1 MLIHSLYP
9 LLFNRYIFYMKKFI
23 LLQFTLSFYL
33 LCAAFAS
40 AQDWQVGIAEYKMED
55 SQRHRKITTHIYYP
69 TDTQALSIVG
79 ENKVF
84 KGIPA
89 TIDAQ
94 MATGL
99 FSLIILSHGS
109 GGNSY
114 SMDWLAHALVK
125 SGMIV
130 VAPNHPGS
138 TTGDSQ
144 QTESIKTWLQVED
157 ISFVLDQML
166 QLPQFKDHINI
177 QNIGVI
183 GHSKGAYSAIAAI
196 GGRLS
201 KPHFIDYCKNN
212 ASQPNCSWY
221 LAAGTDLTTID
232 QNQFEKNYHDTR
244 IRFAVALDP
253 GFSSAFQKE
262 SIRTLETPLF
272 LVAADYYIPEQ
283 PQLNLNV
290 NLIGKLLDSKIHTF
304 KTIKKSGHFDFLP
317 ICQSDAKEILAEEG
331 EAFIC
336 DESHKTRAFIHQQV
350 IQLINAFIQQQ
361 SIK

>member
-1 MLIHSLYP
+1 
-9 LLFNRYIFYMKKFI
+9 MKKLI
-23 LLQFTLSFYL
+23 LLQFTLSIYL

-40 AQDWQVGIAEYKMED
+40 AQDWQVGITEYKMED
-55 SQRHRKITTHIYYP
+55 TQRHRKITAHIYYP
-69 TDTQALSIVG
+69 TPTQSLSIVG

-94 MATGL
+94 IATGR
-99 FSLIILSHGS
+99 FPLIILSHGS

-114 SMDWLAHALVK
+114 SMSWLARALVK

-138 TTGDSQ
+138 TTGDSHQ
-144 QTESIKTWLQVED
+144 AESIKAWLQVED

-201 KPHFIDYCKNN
+201 KPYFIDYCKNN
-212 ASQPNCSWY
+212 ASQPDCSWY

-232 QNQFEKNYHDTR
+232 QDKFQKHYRDTR

-253 GFSSAFQKE
+253 GFSAAFQAE
-262 SIRTLETPLF
+262 SLQTLNTPL
-272 LVAADYYIPEQ
+272 LLIAADYYLVEQ
-283 PQLNLNV
+283 PEANLYV
-290 NLIGKLLDSKIHTF
+290 DLIGKRLDSKIHTF
-304 KTIKKSGHFDFLP
+304 KTLKESGHYDFLP
-317 ICQSDAKEILAEEG
+317 ICQPEAKNILEEEG

-336 DESHKTRAFIHQQV
+336 DESKQTRVVIHQHI
-350 IQLINAFIQQQ
+350 IQWLHAFIQQQ
-361 SIK
+361 LIK